1 MDSPLTQQFSKILF
15 ASYPVPYVNE
25 PINFLVGIGEVVYL
39 SLLRCERIHLPL
51 VRNGILLSFI
61 DKISKKRLGSKYGIN
76 IFKED
81 LISQSTLHKTSADLI
96 INFEEV
102 GKHQV
107 TIYDISHEMHSE
119 LSSSQSQ
126 YVGIIFAS
134 IGKIFE
140 PVYIV
145 NLNES
150 ISIQSN
156 FVPDRFISN
165 LEKTNLFSN
174 DQLRFISSDLE
185 INAGNKY
192 IFTNKS
198 KQALLKELNRLSL
211 EKSKEPK

>member
-1 MDSPLTQQFSKILF
+1 MSHTEFQTWPGHNQLPDSKHKSNQGHNSEQIIRLVIYRAYLRTSLT
-15 ASYPVPYVNE
+15 
-25 PINFLVGIGEVVYL
+25 
-39 SLLRCERIHLPL
+39 
-51 VRNGILLSFI
+51 
-61 DKISKKRLGSKYGIN
+61 
-76 IFKED
+76 
-81 LISQSTLHKTSADLI
+81 
-96 INFEEV
+96 
-102 GKHQV
+102 
-107 TIYDISHEMHSE
+107 